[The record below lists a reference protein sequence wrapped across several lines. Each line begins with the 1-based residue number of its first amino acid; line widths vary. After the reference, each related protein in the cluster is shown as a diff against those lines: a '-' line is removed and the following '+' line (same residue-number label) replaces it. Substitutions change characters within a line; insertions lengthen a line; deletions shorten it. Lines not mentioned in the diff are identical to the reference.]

1 MTGHI
6 RARVASL
13 DDVDAV
19 SELLQHSYPILMA
32 PGYSEEVLA
41 RALPLMVRANPALLR
56 SGTFYLAEAS
66 DGAVVGC
73 GGWTFERPGD
83 SVAPI
88 DPTLAHIRHFATHP
102 DWVRRGVGRALLD
115 RCIADARA
123 AGVHRLECYSS
134 LVAEP
139 FYDAL
144 GFTFVEPLMVEMGPG
159 ISLPSVRMICG
170 LTERS

>member
-6 RARVASL
+6 RVRVASL

-19 SELLQHSYPILMA
+19 DEILQLSYPILMA
-32 PGYSEEVLA
+32 PGYSEELLA

-56 SGTFYLAEAS
+56 SGTFYLAEAR

-83 SVAPI
+83 SHAPI
-88 DPTLAHIRHFATHP
+88 DPTLAHIRHFATHQ
-102 DWVRRGVGRALLD
+102 DWIRRGVGCALLEQ
-115 RCIADARA
+115 CIAAARA

-134 LVAEP
+134 LVAKS
-139 FYDAL
+139 FYAAS
-144 GFTFVEPLMVEMGPG
+144 GFTVVEPLSVEMGPG
-159 ISLPSVRMICG
+159 VSLPSVRMIRR
-170 LTERS
+170 LTD